1 MDLLALDA
9 DFQPVGYL
17 PYTNLQWTREYYTTG
32 QFSAQVAPDSYDPS
46 MRYLYTPERPE
57 VGIIQKVELTSTV
70 KGRTLQISG
79 FFLESM
85 LSTRVVWPTYYA
97 TGDLTS
103 AVTKMLQTY
112 AGDLPLVEIPDA
124 PAGLAEDAWQETGG
138 TVAETAYTRLQTQ
151 QKSIRARYDYLA
163 NKIVIEV
170 WQGLDRTQSQDVN
183 PFVTFSDGFGNLTDV
198 KASWD
203 DSNYRNYAIIAGEG
217 ENNDRIFEIVD
228 ASNGAPIRQVF
239 INASQTRWDQEKQTE
254 EQYRQ
259 SLRQEATDRLL
270 DYQII
275 RNIDI
280 SAAQGGLRYREDY
293 DLGDKVDVMLPEIG
307 LEMEARIITARE
319 VHKQGHMTLEI
330 ELGDK
335 KLTRLKKARM
345 TK

>member
-17 PYTNLQWTREYYTTG
+17 LYTNLQWTREYYTVG
-32 QFSAQVAPDSYDPS
+32 QFSAQVAPDAYEQT
-46 MRYLYTPERPE
+46 MRYVYTPERPE

-79 FFLESM
+79 FFLEGM
-85 LSTRVVWPTYYA
+85 LLTRVVWPTYYA

-103 AVTKMLQTY
+103 AVVKMQQTY

-124 PAGLAEDAWQETGG
+124 PAGFAEDAWQETGG
-138 TVAETAYTRLQTQ
+138 TVADVAYTRLQTQ
-151 QKSIRARYDYLA
+151 QRSLRARYDYQA
-163 NKIVIEV
+163 NKITLEV

-183 PFVTFSDGFGNLTDV
+183 PFVTFSDGFGNLTDA

-203 DSNYRNYAIIAGEG
+203 DSNYRNVAIIAGEG
-217 ENNDRIFEIVD
+217 EGTDRIVETVD
-228 ASNGAPIRQVF
+228 ASAGAPKRQVF
-239 INASQTRWDQEKQTE
+239 INAAQTQWDKDKQTE
-254 EQYRQ
+254 AEYRQ

-275 RNIDI
+275 RNVDI

-293 DLGDKVDVMLPEIG
+293 DLGDKVDVLLPEIG
-307 LEMEARIITARE
+307 IEMEARIITARE
-319 VHKQGHMTLEI
+319 VHKQGHMTVEI

-345 TK
+345 TR